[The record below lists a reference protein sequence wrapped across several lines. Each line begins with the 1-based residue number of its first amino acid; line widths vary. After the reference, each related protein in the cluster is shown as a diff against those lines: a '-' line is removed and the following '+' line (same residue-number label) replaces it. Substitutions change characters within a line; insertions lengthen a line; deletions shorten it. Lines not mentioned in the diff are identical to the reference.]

1 MKRLLILSITIL
13 TLISC
18 SSNDDNLDPF
28 IGTWSF
34 SAVDGT
40 EVDECSQKTTLTIL
54 ENGNFINDHYELID
68 DKCELENTNK
78 GTWINRSGGNYG
90 ITQDGSTK
98 ESVNKVTFTNNNNT
112 FSFNET
118 DDDGTVEIIT
128 YKRK

>member
-90 ITQDGSTK
+90 ITQDGNTK

>member
-40 EVDECSQKTTLTIL
+40 EADECSQKTTLTIL